1 MEAQQKFL
9 LEVDAGTVLLTYT
22 IYAYSFLEAIGIFEL
37 KKQGN
42 ETLMGIEK
50 EAEES

>member
-1 MEAQQKFL
+1 MKAQQKFL
-9 LEVDAGTVLLTYT
+9 LEVDAGTVLITYT
-22 IYAYSFLEAIGIFEL
+22 IYAYSFLEAMGIFEL

-42 ETLMGIEK
+42 ETLISIKK